1 MREGEW
7 KLVSEVGQGW
17 ELYNM
22 SEDRTEQYDL
32 SETEADRLK
41 DMQTAY
47 HKWMK
52 RCGVADWPIPPNKWN
67 PAMRAPHAHLSPST
81 R

>member
-41 DMQTAY
+41 YMQAAY
-47 HKWMK
+47 HE
-52 RCGVADWPIPPNKWN
+52 CCLLYTSDAADE
-67 PAMRAPHAHLSPST
+67 RSV
-81 R
+81 